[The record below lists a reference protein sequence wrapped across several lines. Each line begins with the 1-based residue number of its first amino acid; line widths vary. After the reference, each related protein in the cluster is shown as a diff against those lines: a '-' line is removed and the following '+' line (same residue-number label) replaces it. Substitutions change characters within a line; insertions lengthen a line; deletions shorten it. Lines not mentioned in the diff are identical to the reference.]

1 MSKVSTNITLD
12 PELKVAAQALLCEM
26 GMDLSTAVTIFLKQ
40 MIRERAIPFT
50 ISLAAPNNETAAAL
64 SEYYMMCENKAAYK
78 RYASFAD
85 VVKDAEK
92 NDE

>member
-1 MSKVSTNITLD
+1 MTKVSTNITLD
-12 PELKVAAQALLCEM
+12 PELKAAAQALLGEM

-50 ISLAAPNNETAAAL
+50 ISLASPNAETSAAL
-64 SEYYMMCENKAAYK
+64 NEYYAMCENKAVYK
-78 RYASFAD
+78 RYNSFAD

-92 NDE
+92 KDD

>member
-1 MSKVSTNITLD
+1 MAKVSTNITLD
-12 PELKVAAQALLCEM
+12 PELKAAAQALLCEM

-50 ISLAAPNNETAAAL
+50 ISLAAPNNETREAL
-64 SEYYMMCENKAAYK
+64 SEYHMMCENKAAYK
-78 RYASFAD
+78 RYTSFAD